1 MVRIVNGEIVNDDD
15 PDQKSSSSKSKSQGG
30 LVDVVTNFFWNIFSV
45 FFMLKNIFK
54 ILMPKF

>member
-15 PDQKSSSSKSKSQGG
+15 PDQKSSSSKSQGG

-54 ILMPKF
+54 ILMPKC